1 MKNYKS
7 FNLTVRGANHYR
19 NGILCQ
25 DSSYSLNKSTYTV
38 TIVCDGHGGSDYCR
52 SHIGAYMAKEAAAK
66 CITNSELIERLKSVT
81 NEKEENR
88 IIFQLEK
95 SIISEWNDLIS
106 EHFSKNPFTDDE
118 LENVSDD
125 MAELYR
131 QGNYVEMAYGTTLI
145 AVLVTEQYWFCV
157 HIGDGKCIILEE
169 KKGFSQPVPWDER
182 CFLNTTTSLC
192 DIDALNGFRYYFSR
206 NLPDAVFIACDGV
219 DNSFA
224 DENALY
230 NFYSLISES
239 FKIMPFENAV
249 CELAE
254 YLPVLSEN
262 GSGDDI
268 SVAGIINTDIFYF
281 DKMKQNMQDY

>member
-7 FNLTVRGANHYR
+7 FNLTVRGANHQK

-25 DSSYSLNKSTYTV
+25 DASFSLNKSHYT
-38 TIVCDGHGGSDYCR
+38 IAAVCDGHGGSDYCR

-66 CITNSELIERLKSVT
+66 CITDNELIERLKSVKT
-81 NEKEENR
+81 EKEENR
-88 IIFQLEK
+88 MIFQLEK
-95 SIISEWNDLIS
+95 SIISKWNDMIF
-106 EHFSKNPFTDDE
+106 EHFMKNPFTDAE

-145 AVLVTEQYWFCV
+145 AMIVTEQYWLCL
-157 HIGDGKCIILEE
+157 HIGDGKCIVFDE
-169 KKGFSQPVPWDER
+169 KNGFSQPVPWDER

-192 DIDALNGFRYYFSR
+192 DIDALSCFRHYFSR
-206 NLPDAVFIACDGV
+206 NLPSALFIACDGV

-224 DENALY
+224 DDASLNG
-230 NFYSLISES
+230 FYGLIADS
-239 FKIMPFENAV
+239 FRIMPFENAV

-268 SVAGIINTDIFYF
+268 SIAGIINTDIFYF
-281 DKMKQNMQDY
+281 NKTD